1 VKALPWDLVGGR
13 KKEISKYVSVSGQIK
28 DFILDPDSETLNFV
42 LRPFAK
48 FIPQR
53 EKSRFRL
60 ARVDKYD
67 PDPDP
72 NPERRQ
78 NDADPHV
85 DPTVSFTHVGKSE
98 FFAYIQKQCQSRPIV
113 LSFSSTSQTDKCH
126 LFRSGSAGSGKT
138 LRIQPDQDPDPQY
151 SIYVYFLT
159 LF

>member
-1 VKALPWDLVGGR
+1 MC
-13 KKEISKYVSVSGQIK
+13 
-28 DFILDPDSETLNFV
+28 
-42 LRPFAK
+42 PFAK

-60 ARVDKYD
+60 TRVDKYD

-98 FFAYIQKQCQSRPIV
+98 FFLLTFTAVSVHTCCLILLLNV
-113 LSFSSTSQTDKCH
+113 LD
-126 LFRSGSAGSGKT
+126 
-138 LRIQPDQDPDPQY
+138 
-151 SIYVYFLT
+151 
-159 LF
+159 